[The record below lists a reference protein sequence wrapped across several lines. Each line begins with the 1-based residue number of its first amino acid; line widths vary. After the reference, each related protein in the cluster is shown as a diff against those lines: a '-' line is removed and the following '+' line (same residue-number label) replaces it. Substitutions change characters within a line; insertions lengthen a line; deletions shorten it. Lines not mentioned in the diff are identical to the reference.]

1 MRAVSMGQTRRIA
14 ICGALVAGGLAAQ
27 VALEAAC
34 RIERPDL
41 RQHLSSLPMEIGE
54 WVGADRPVRDDLVR
68 QAQATEYLSRVYE
81 SRKWPGLQLVLWAN
95 FSLTGTNLRHTP
107 EICLP
112 SGGREKIEAQTR
124 VFEIPGGDGPPVRVS
139 RLGYSR
145 GELVDHVGFWYYIFG
160 EGKLENYVRSLP
172 ITSQSSHGRATRG
185 SSMTIEV
192 FYPGDRDLNGDA
204 LRDFAQALIR
214 ELEPILPAPRAAYH
228 LP

>member
-1 MRAVSMGQTRRIA
+1 M
-14 ICGALVAGGLAAQ
+14 
-27 VALEAAC
+27 
-34 RIERPDL
+34 
-41 RQHLSSLPMEIGE
+41 
-54 WVGADRPVRDDLVR
+54 
-68 QAQATEYLSRVYE
+68 
-81 SRKWPGLQLVLWAN
+81 SRKWPGLTLVLWVN

-124 VFEIPGGDGPPVRVS
+124 VFEIPTDTGPPVRVS
-139 RLGYSR
+139 RLAYSR

-160 EGKLENYVRSLP
+160 EGQLENYVRRLS

-192 FYPGDRDLNGDA
+192 FYPGDRDPNGEA
-204 LRDFAQALIR
+204 LRDFAREMVR
-214 ELEPILPAPRAAYH
+214 ELESILPTPRAAYH